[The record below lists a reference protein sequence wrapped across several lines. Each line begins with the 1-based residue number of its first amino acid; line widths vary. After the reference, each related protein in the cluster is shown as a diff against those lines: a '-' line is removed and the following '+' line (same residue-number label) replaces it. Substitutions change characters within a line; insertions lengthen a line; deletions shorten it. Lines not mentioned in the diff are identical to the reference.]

1 MRTCEFCMYAG
12 DECFLLE
19 EPIEYDPSG
28 MTLKEN
34 CPMRREYGDLQIQT
48 DGRQDVGTVDAPD
61 R

>member
-1 MRTCEFCMYAG
+1 MRTCEFCMYAS

-34 CPMRREYGDLQIQT
+34 CPMRREYGDLQIPNN
-48 DGRQDVGTVDAPD
+48 GRQDIRGDDTPD
-61 R
+61 K

>member
-28 MTLKEN
+28 MTLKDN
-34 CPMRREYGDLQIQT
+34 CPMRKTYDNLLLSRPEREMVQGEDCE
-48 DGRQDVGTVDAPD
+48 D